1 MFLAAK
7 PCNIK
12 TQRYHWLEAITFSQA
27 CGKQYTESDNQVL
40 EQQDVNVTQKKSFA
54 PDVKENPRP

>member
-7 PCNIK
+7 TCNIK
-12 TQRYHWLEAITFSQA
+12 TQHYHWLEAITFSQA